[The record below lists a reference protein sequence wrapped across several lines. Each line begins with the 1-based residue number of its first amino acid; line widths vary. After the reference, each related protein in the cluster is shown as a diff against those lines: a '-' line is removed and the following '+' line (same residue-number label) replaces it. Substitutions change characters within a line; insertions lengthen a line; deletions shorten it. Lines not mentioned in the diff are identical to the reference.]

1 MKNNKTDNE
10 IMNIKQTL
18 FANEASY
25 KTEAPKYLE
34 EIQKNNEYKT
44 VSSPLLNLIFRGKMK
59 LICSSILLIFK
70 NKQNEAPMSLW
81 LCLLV

>member
-10 IMNIKQTL
+10 IINIKQTL

-25 KTEAPKYLE
+25 KTESPKYLE

-44 VSSPLLNLIFRGKMK
+44 VSSP
-59 LICSSILLIFK
+59 
-70 NKQNEAPMSLW
+70 P
-81 LCLLV
+81 

>member
-10 IMNIKQTL
+10 IINIKQTL

-34 EIQKNNEYKT
+34 EIQKNNESNT
-44 VSSPLLNLIFRGKMK
+44 VFSPIINLI
-59 LICSSILLIFK
+59 L
-70 NKQNEAPMSLW
+70 
-81 LCLLV
+81 